1 MDIKEY
7 IDKKGITCK
16 VSQVADNPAMRPANS
31 ASAQEKQW
39 YREASHYK
47 VTLKRPDGRRMKV
60 PFSCGSACGKPDAAT
75 VLDCLC
81 SDATFPDTFEDF
93 CSEFGYQSF
102 PSLDL
107 IRQYAPRDQFN
118 VTAPIMEWHQRH
130 PRRWKGTG
138 GTSRS
143 CLL

>member
-93 CSEFGYQSF
+93 CSEFGYDTDSRRAERTF
-102 PSLDL
+102 KACLKT
-107 IRQYAPRDQFN
+107 RDELREFLGDDFDA
-118 VTAPIMEWHQRH
+118 VVYEMERM
-130 PRRWKGTG
+130 
-138 GTSRS
+138 
-143 CLL
+143 

>member
-47 VTLKRPDGRRMKV
+47 GTLKRPDGRRMKV

-93 CSEFGYQSF
+93 CSEFGYDTDSRRAERTF
-102 PSLDL
+102 KACLKT
-107 IRQYAPRDQFN
+107 RDELREFLGDDFDA
-118 VTAPIMEWHQRH
+118 VVYEMERM
-130 PRRWKGTG
+130 
-138 GTSRS
+138 
-143 CLL
+143 